1 MYSLETFR
9 AQIPQPVSVL
19 IELLKKKK
27 KACHFN
33 SDWEI
38 IIGSSDLIQVPTIN
52 DIFIFLDTLTLIF
65 KIKPKKKKKSLKKV
79 EVIMIVFFLP
89 SNTAILFSLK
99 MCLFFIYLWENN
111 FFENDLINTL
121 FNYQFLKE

>member
-9 AQIPQPVSVL
+9 AQIPQPVSVI

-27 KACHFN
+27 KACQFN

-65 KIKPKKKKKSLKKV
+65 KIKQKKKGLKKV
-79 EVIMIVFFLP
+79 KVIMIVFF
-89 SNTAILFSLK
+89 
-99 MCLFFIYLWENN
+99 FF
-111 FFENDLINTL
+111 F
-121 FNYQFLKE
+121 